1 MFPVALV
8 YLCKGTDE
16 CADTVC
22 PRGGD
27 YISAQTGAPVRSG
40 RGSTGQTYLII
51 LPCPLCTLSVMC
63 LELFAVA
70 ILSSKL
76 GRWLFCV

>member
-8 YLCKGTDE
+8 YLCKGTVMNVLTLSALE
-16 CADTVC
+16 AET
-22 PRGGD
+22 
-27 YISAQTGAPVRSG
+27 ISAQTGAPVRSG